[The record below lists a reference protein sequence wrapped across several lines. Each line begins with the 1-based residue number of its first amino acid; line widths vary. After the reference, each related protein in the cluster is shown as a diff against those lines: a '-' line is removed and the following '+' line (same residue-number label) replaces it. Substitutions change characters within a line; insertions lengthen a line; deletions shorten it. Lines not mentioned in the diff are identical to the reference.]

1 MFSYLDADGCSAVV
15 SLVDKL
21 RDIPYN
27 NGGFAKYFFV
37 LKCNI
42 AFFLAADL
50 FGRRRE
56 IAMSLYLSRIEGSPP
71 KRNAPG
77 SNPGKDAKKLFE
89 IFSKSFFFIFQYVH
103 YIQPQVEKCQ
113 LFFYC
118 AYGHSPL

>member
-56 IAMSLYLSRIEGSPP
+56 ISMSLYLSRIEGSPP

-77 SNPGKDAKKLFE
+77 SNPGKDAKNNAESLDFTRISAFLFLLMNF
-89 IFSKSFFFIFQYVH
+89 FS
-103 YIQPQVEKCQ
+103 
-113 LFFYC
+113 
-118 AYGHSPL
+118 